1 MKQERGITLI
11 ALIITIIILLILAG
25 VTLGTLSANGIF
37 DKSRNARDQYTTAQN
52 QENTLL
58 NDAESFLYNET
69 TANN

>member
-37 DKSRNARDQYTTAQN
+37 DKSRQAKNSYTEAQTE
-52 QENTLL
+52 ENKLL
-58 NDAESFLYNET
+58 NETESYMFNEM
-69 TANN
+69 NK

>member
-37 DKSRNARDQYTTAQN
+37 DKSREAKNQYTTAQN
-52 QENTLL
+52 TENDLL
-58 NDAESFLYNET
+58 NETEAIMYNEL
-69 TANN
+69 NKK

>member
-37 DKSRNARDQYTTAQN
+37 DKSRNAKEQYTTAQN
-52 QENTLL
+52 KENDLL
-58 NDAESFLYNET
+58 NETEAYMYNEM
-69 TANN
+69 NK